1 MNAHARKAK
10 LLILLTFI
18 LVLLISGLAA
28 CGETANAQPSA
39 QPNTTSSA
47 PDATTVV
54 TTYHQLF
61 NAGMKSGNFSAVVAL
76 FTSDATL
83 TQSSPKGV
91 TTVAH
96 GLADITNFYQSI
108 QKKFPGYQWT
118 IESMRSLAP
127 DVVLAYQHAGSPPL
141 KVAGRCIHVFVVQNG
156 KIASYD
162 WATYYPG
169 QP

>member
-1 MNAHARKAK
+1 MNIYTSIRKVNLFA
-10 LLILLTFI
+10 LLALLVVF
-18 LVLLISGLAA
+18 LISGLAA
-28 CGETANAQPSA
+28 CGSPEASA
-39 QPNTTSSA
+39 QPNTTSSGSG
-47 PDATTVV
+47 ATTVV

-76 FTSDATL
+76 FASDATL

-108 QKKFPGYQWT
+108 QKKFPGYQWA

-127 DVVLAYQHAGSPPL
+127 NVVLAYQHAGSPPL
-141 KVAGRCIHVFVVQNG
+141 KVAGRCIHVFVVENG